1 MQYLIVFLTFF
12 FIKGMNSIKNNSSIP
27 LTEIIGEEMQKY
39 ISLTRIFF
47 CKIIECIYYNRCPEE
62 LSDFIF
68 DEDQWFSLD
77 IPKSPSLRELVSRRT
92 IYGWFQL
99 DVMISDLDMVAE
111 RWILV
116 HEQCETTESRPI
128 FIGKKRDIRY
138 YTFRRFSQIMRS
150 IYSMLNALPIQ
161 TLRFALNQI
170 SASNRRITAVCSH
183 FRSLPIGKEDI
194 NKSSPRD
201 NLLEI
206 DFGPIITPLGKCTIQ
221 CTTLNDISMFI
232 PKIINKNELS
242 SLSFQM
248 KPQFKKNDESSSNQ
262 LEFDDSAWFQYSL
275 DTSSS
280 ISNSI
285 LKRSFTPDSFVGE
298 KQEDQTDQVK
308 MQSPEEFLDYLSNL
322 SVEFHENVNDE
333 KDKEAFLEL
342 KDDFEKIFKDLMEQ

>member
-1 MQYLIVFLTFF
+1 
-12 FIKGMNSIKNNSSIP
+12 MNSIKNNSSIP
-27 LTEIIGEEMQKY
+27 LTEVIGEEMQKY

-62 LSDFIF
+62 LSDFTF

-77 IPKSPSLRELVSRRT
+77 IPKSSSLRELVSRRT

-116 HEQCETTESRPI
+116 HEQCEITESRPI
-128 FIGKKRDIRY
+128 FIGKKRDLRY
-138 YTFRRFSQIMRS
+138 YTFRRFSQIIRS
-150 IYSMLNALPIQ
+150 IYSMLNTLPVQ
-161 TLRFALNQI
+161 TLRFALKQL

-194 NKSSPRD
+194 NKASPRD

-221 CTTLNDISMFI
+221 CTTLNNISMFI

-248 KPQFKKNDESSSNQ
+248 KPQFKKNEESSNTQ
-262 LEFDDSAWFQYSL
+262 DFEDSMWFQYSL
-275 DTSSS
+275 ETTSSS
-280 ISNSI
+280 LSNSI
-285 LKRSFTPDSFVGE
+285 LKRSFTPDNFIGE
-298 KQEDQTDQVK
+298 KQEQDQEKQAK
-308 MQSPEEFLDYLSNL
+308 LQSPEEFLDYLSDL
-322 SVEFHENVNDE
+322 SVKFPNDVDE
-333 KDKEAFLEL
+333 KEANELFLDL
-342 KDDFEKIFKDLMEQ
+342 KDETDKLFSDMMITT